1 MSPSRAAQSAN
12 LLSQT
17 GAQSPSQLQHQLQQ
31 QLQQQLEQQAEA
43 EEQAAAASLQDTP
56 EETINA
62 RPVHVHVIGHTS
74 LPSQLQRQRQQH
86 QQQQQQQAHGLMP
99 RVAHYQQSPNAML
112 GYQQYQSE
120 LAQSPHQSPQ
130 QQGLALGIHQYQQH
144 ADGLMHFQHQPTLNA
159 IQQQQQQMHGVG
171 ELVGPGMGLQLQER
185 GHFYGGAE
193 HGAAASQPTMPINYA
208 QVSSYVQEFLLRYVS
223 HCMSNMAIVLEV
235 TCLTIFFYTAYWRC
249 RLSRGPCSQLMFN
262 RSAFWLNG
270 I

>member
-1 MSPSRAAQSAN
+1 MRVQDAAIAPPSRAAQSAG
-12 LLSQT
+12 LLNRA

-31 QLQQQLEQQAEA
+31 QLQQQLEEQAEA
-43 EEQAAAASLQDTP
+43 EEQAAAEAASLQDSP

-86 QQQQQQQAHGLMP
+86 QQQQQQAQGLMP

-112 GYQQYQSE
+112 GYQHYQSE
-120 LAQSPHQSPQ
+120 LAQSPQ

-144 ADGLMHFQHQPTLNA
+144 ADGLMHFQHQPTLSA
-159 IQQQQQQMHGVG
+159 IQQQQQMHGVG

-193 HGAAASQPTMPINYA
+193 HDAASQPTMPVNYA
-208 QVSSYVQEFLLRYVS
+208 QVSNLLQESFV
-223 HCMSNMAIVLEV
+223 
-235 TCLTIFFYTAYWRC
+235 
-249 RLSRGPCSQLMFN
+249 
-262 RSAFWLNG
+262 
-270 I
+270 

>member
-1 MSPSRAAQSAN
+1 MSPSRAAQSAG
-12 LLSQT
+12 LLSGT
-17 GAQSPSQLQHQLQQ
+17 GTQSPSQLQHQLQQ

-43 EEQAAAASLQDTP
+43 EEQAAAASLQDSP

-86 QQQQQQQAHGLMP
+86 QQQQHQQQQQAHGLMP

-120 LAQSPHQSPQ
+120 LAQSPHHSPQ
-130 QQGLALGIHQYQQH
+130 QSGLALGIHQYQQH

-159 IQQQQQQMHGVG
+159 IQQQMHGVG
-171 ELVGPGMGLQLQER
+171 ELVGPGIGLQLQER

-193 HGAAASQPTMPINYA
+193 HGAAASQPTMPVNYA
-208 QVSSYVQEFLLRYVS
+208 QVSKHVQESL
-223 HCMSNMAIVLEV
+223 I
-235 TCLTIFFYTAYWRC
+235 
-249 RLSRGPCSQLMFN
+249 
-262 RSAFWLNG
+262 
-270 I
+270 